1 MYIHSGLSG
10 VAYHNMAW
18 LRCTPAHK
26 FLANVK
32 DNLRQFAVI
41 SSLDISSFATRG
53 RVTSSLKV
61 AMVVRSACMSLA
73 NTASLQEKASK
84 DRKHVIL
91 EKV

>member
-1 MYIHSGLSG
+1 MYILSGLSG

-53 RVTSSLKV
+53 RVTSLKV
-61 AMVVRSACMSLA
+61 TMVVRSACMSLA
-73 NTASLQEKASK
+73 NTASLQEKANK